1 MISDPTLEQMKQAL
15 TEATPPSLRDETWGD
30 DCLIAIYYFAAHHYN
45 GQGSNLYK
53 AVCAIGYNPKC
64 LELEDEGQGVQNA
77 YETLAHAFA
86 WKK

>member
-15 TEATPPSLRDETWGD
+15 ESAWPPSLRWDGWEQ
-30 DCLIAIYYFAAHHYN
+30 DCLISAYYFAAHHYN

-53 AVCAIGYNPKC
+53 TVCAIGYNPKC
-64 LELEDEGQGVQNA
+64 LELEDEGQGVQDA